1 MSTVAAVVL
10 GRERRMVRQLQ
21 MAGATSAEHART
33 LEELGISR
41 GLVLRRLR
49 ERAVI
54 RGAGGDRYYLDEPSW
69 EAVRR
74 SRRRAIHVA
83 WVIALVLLM
92 ALLFSRRAFA
102 NCQFPTPKFPT
113 PNSQGI
119 PLEVGSWELQVGSW
133 RLGVGS

>member
-10 GRERRMVRQLQ
+10 GKERRLVRQFQ
-21 MAGATSAEHART
+21 TAGATSAERART

-41 GLVLRRLR
+41 GLILRRLR

-54 RGAGGDRYYLDEPSW
+54 RQAGTDRYYLDGPSW

-92 ALLFSRRAFA
+92 ALLFSRRALA
-102 NCQFPTPKFPT
+102 HPGVIQ
-113 PNSQGI
+113 
-119 PLEVGSWELQVGSW
+119 LQTW
-133 RLGVGS
+133 T